1 MNLVEYTGRHR
12 ISTRFQV
19 KAMRFPLIFSDQVAN
34 KEWLQDLF
42 AVLRSEKGEEKWVCP
57 KTGIYHNL

>member
-1 MNLVEYTGRHR
+1 
-12 ISTRFQV
+12 
-19 KAMRFPLIFSDQVAN
+19 MRCLLIFSDQVAN